1 MNVDDTLLLA
11 YVDGE
16 LSADRRAEVE
26 AAAAHSADVAE
37 RLAALRASA
46 LPYAAAFDRQ
56 LLPPIPPQ
64 LSKRIAELASVSASS
79 DTPWRHRQGPRLRL
93 AAVFVAGAII
103 SATMLKL
110 VSERTPVTTV
120 AATDSSWVK
129 AIADYQTLYTR
140 ETIANVIE
148 DRAVTEKVLVDLR
161 QNDGMPVFIPD
172 LSSVGLTF
180 KRVQRL
186 SFHNQAV
193 VQIVY
198 LPEHGDP
205 VALCLTQDA
214 QRDEVPHSRE
224 VSDMQTVAWRQ
235 GHVDYLLLARG
246 MQLDLPEIGRRIAR
260 GQVANLYSRLEYR
273 GASVAARPS

>member
-26 AAAAHSADVAE
+26 AAAAHSAEVAE

-46 LPYAAAFDRQ
+46 LPYAAAFEKQ
-56 LLPPIPPQ
+56 ALPPVPPE
-64 LSKRIAELASVSASS
+64 LSKRIAELASISAS
-79 DTPWRHRQGPRLRL
+79 TNIPWRHRQAPRLRV
-93 AAVFVAGAII
+93 AAAFVAGAII
-103 SATMLKL
+103 TAAMLKL
-110 VSERTPVTTV
+110 VSGGSPDMTV
-120 AATDSSWVK
+120 AATDASWIK
-129 AIADYQTLYTR
+129 AIADYQMLYTR
-140 ETIANVIE
+140 ETVANVTE
-148 DRAVTEKVLVDLR
+148 DPAVTEKVLSDLR

-172 LSSVGLTF
+172 LRSVGLTF

-186 SFHNQAV
+186 SFHNQPV

-205 VALCLTQDA
+205 VAFCLTQDA
-214 QRDEVPHSRE
+214 RRDEAAHSRE
-224 VSDMQTVAWRQ
+224 VNDMQTVAWRH

-246 MQLDLPEIGRRIAR
+246 LQLDLSEIGHRIAQ
-260 GQVANLYSRLEYR
+260 GQVANLY
-273 GASVAARPS
+273 G

>member
-26 AAAAHSADVAE
+26 AAATHSAEVAE

-46 LPYAAAFDRQ
+46 LPYAAAFDKQ
-56 LLPPIPPQ
+56 ALPPVPPE
-64 LSKRIAELASVSASS
+64 LSKRIAELASVSASTS
-79 DTPWRHRQGPRLRL
+79 IPWRHRRAPRLRL
-93 AAVFVAGAII
+93 AAAFVAGAII
-103 SATMLKL
+103 SAAMLKL
-110 VSERTPVTTV
+110 VSERTPDVTMIAT
-120 AATDSSWVK
+120 TDSSWVK

-140 ETIANVIE
+140 ETVANVTE
-148 DRAVTEKVLVDLR
+148 DRAVTEKILGDLR
-161 QNDGMPVFIPD
+161 QNDGMPVVIPD
-172 LSSVGLTF
+172 LRSVGLTF

-205 VALCLTQDA
+205 VALCMTQDA
-214 QRDEVPHSRE
+214 RQDEVPQSRE
-224 VSDMQTVAWRQ
+224 VSDLQTVAWRR
-235 GHVDYLLLARG
+235 GHLDYLLLARG
-246 MQLDLPEIGRRIAR
+246 LQLDLNEIGRRIAQ
-260 GQVANLYSRLEYR
+260 GQVANLYGRVEYG
-273 GASVAARPS
+273 GASDSSPA